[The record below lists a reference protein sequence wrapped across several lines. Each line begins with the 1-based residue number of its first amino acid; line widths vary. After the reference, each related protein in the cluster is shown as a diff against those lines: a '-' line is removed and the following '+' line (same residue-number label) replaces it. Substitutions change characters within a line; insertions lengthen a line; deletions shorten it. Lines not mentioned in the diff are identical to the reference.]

1 MNRKFRLAFI
11 AAAAI
16 SLASCGGGSSTS
28 SGSSDTETDASTPIE
43 AVELSFQPIAAGK
56 LTVCSDVPYEPF
68 EYQDEQGNWTGFDMD
83 LMKDIAARYGLALE
97 VKKTAFDTILVA
109 VNAGECDV
117 VASSVTIT
125 EERAKNVLFSDAYF
139 DADQSL
145 LVRKEDAETLIDLD
159 ALKGKTV
166 AVQSGTTGEIY
177 AKENITDSTTK
188 IQSFEDASAMFL
200 ALESKQ
206 VDAVLQ
212 DFPINA
218 FRAVKQGTSQVT
230 GRFTTNEKYGFAV
243 ALTNEDLRTAINESL
258 NEFNAQGIYDE
269 VFAKYFG
276 DPNAE

>member
-1 MNRKFRLAFI
+1 M
-11 AAAAI
+11 
-16 SLASCGGGSSTS
+16 
-28 SGSSDTETDASTPIE
+28 SDSSTPIE
-43 AVELSFQPIAAGK
+43 GAALTFQPVAGGK

-83 LMKDIAARYGLALE
+83 IMSAVAQRYGLTLE
-97 VKKTAFDTILVA
+97 VSKQPFDSILVA
-109 VNAGECDV
+109 VNAGTCDV

-125 EERAKNVLFSDAYF
+125 DERKKNVLFSDPYF

-145 LVRKEDAETLIDLD
+145 LVRKEDAATLVDL
-159 ALKGKTV
+159 ASLAGKTV

-177 AKENITDSTTK
+177 AKENIKDTTTK

-218 FRAVKQGTSQVT
+218 FRAVKQGTTEVT
-230 GRFTTNEKYGFAV
+230 GKFSTNEQYGFAM
-243 ALTNEDLRTAINESL
+243 ALQNTDLQAAINESL
-258 NEFNAQGIYDE
+258 NEFRAQGIYDE
-269 VFAKYFG
+269 IFKKYFG
-276 DPNAE
+276 AGE

>member
-1 MNRKFRLAFI
+1 MNRKIRLALV

-16 SLASCGGGSSTS
+16 TLASCGGSSS
-28 SGSSDTETDASTPIE
+28 SSDTTAAGSESSTPI
-43 AVELSFQPIAAGK
+43 ATADLTFQPVAGGK

-83 LMKDIAARYGLALE
+83 IMSAVAQRYGLTLE
-97 VKKTAFDTILVA
+97 VSKQPFDSILVA
-109 VNAGECDV
+109 VNAGTCDV

-125 EERAKNVLFSDAYF
+125 DERKKNVLFSDPYF

-145 LVRKEDAETLIDLD
+145 LVRKEDAATLVDL
-159 ALKGKTV
+159 ASLAGKTV

-177 AKENITDSTTK
+177 AKDNIKDTTTK
-188 IQSFEDASAMFL
+188 VQSFEDASAMFL

-218 FRAVKQGTSQVT
+218 FRAVKQGTTAVT
-230 GRFTTNEKYGFAV
+230 GTFTTNEQYGFAI
-243 ALTNEDLRTAINESL
+243 ALKNTDLQSAVNESL
-258 NEFNAQGIYDE
+258 NEFRAQGVYDE
-269 VFAKYFG
+269 IFAKYFG
-276 DPNAE
+276 ASK